1 MEGSHDWFHIE
12 RVLKMSQFIQSKEGG
27 DFELISLTALLH
39 DIADHKYNNYNF
51 EIGATK
57 AFDLLMSEGANQ
69 ELAEKVAS
77 LINIISFKGG
87 DVSDQETSLEG
98 KIVRDADRLDAIG
111 AIGIARAFAYGG
123 VNHFYEKL
131 LLLKDRMETNTAKEI
146 AEKRHEIMLK
156 FLDEFQKE
164 WNLSV

>member
-1 MEGSHDWFHIE
+1 MVSHWTC
-12 RVLKMSQFIQSKEGG
+12 LKNGAIHSVKEGG

-39 DIADHKYNNYNF
+39 DIADHKYNNNNF

-57 AFDLLMSEGANQ
+57 AFDLLISEGANQ
-69 ELAEKVAS
+69 ELAQKVAS

-87 DVSDQETSLEG
+87 EVSDQETSLEG

-123 VNHFYEKL
+123 SKSRPL
-131 LLLKDRMETNTAKEI
+131 LILIFLQYCTQQKKN
-146 AEKRHEIMLK
+146 MLS
-156 FLDEFQKE
+156 QKVIR
-164 WNLSV
+164 WIIFTRNYFC

>member
-1 MEGSHDWFHIE
+1 MNKLIEKVQKHIQEQFETMEGSHDWFHIE
-12 RVLKMSQFIQSKEGG
+12 RVLKMAQYIQSKEGG

-57 AFDLLMSEGANQ
+57 AFDLLISEGANQ

-87 DVSDQETSLEG
+87 EVSDQETTLEG
-98 KIVRDADRLDAIG
+98 QIVRDGSQFRGKQIFDPQI
-111 AIGIARAFAYGG
+111 
-123 VNHFYEKL
+123 
-131 LLLKDRMETNTAKEI
+131 
-146 AEKRHEIMLK
+146 
-156 FLDEFQKE
+156 
-164 WNLSV
+164 

>member
-1 MEGSHDWFHIE
+1 MTTQNLISDTIAFVKKELENAEGGHDWFHIE
-12 RVLKMSQFIQSKEGG
+12 RVLKMAQYIQSKEGG

-87 DVSDQETSLEG
+87 DVSNQETSLEG

-123 VNHFYEKL
+123 SKSRPLFNPEISPIMHASKEDY
-131 LLLKDRMETNTAKEI
+131 AK
-146 AEKRHEIMLK
+146 
-156 FLDEFQKE
+156 
-164 WNLSV
+164 